1 LIEFF
6 KAKTQRFM
14 EFKTYLQK
22 LVLKI
27 LCVFVSLWL
36 IFFAA
41 ACPSKDNSQQSG
53 GIFSTDETA
62 AAGEIVR
69 EANDIL
75 KQIKQRFKD
84 NEPRLD
90 ELQNALKEKNADKV
104 RSISDQLV
112 TEINAGTEA
121 GEEAINKLRA
131 AKDKNINDVYKEYLD
146 LKILALEKYV
156 EAFEERRQAAI
167 LLRDG
172 YDPKTAAKRDQVVA
186 AFKEREDKFKQII
199 GDAQKLSEQANQL
212 ARESFNRKS

>member
-1 LIEFF
+1 
-6 KAKTQRFM
+6 M
-14 EFKTYLQK
+14 EFKTYLQR

-27 LCVFVSLWL
+27 LCVVVSLWL

-41 ACPSKDNSQQSG
+41 ACPSKDKTSSQTG

-62 AAGEIVR
+62 DAGETVR

-84 NEPRLD
+84 NEPRLQ
-90 ELQNALKEKNADKV
+90 ELQTALKEKNADKV
-104 RSISDQLV
+104 HSICDQLV

-121 GEEAINKLRA
+121 GEEAITKLRA
-131 AKDKNINDVYKEYLD
+131 AKDKNINQDYKDYLD
-146 LKILALEKYV
+146 FKIIALEKYI

-172 YDPKTAAKRDQVVA
+172 YDPKNAAKRDQVVA
-186 AFKEREDKFKQII
+186 AFKEREEKFKEIMEE
-199 GDAQKLSEQANQL
+199 ARVSSEQANQL
-212 ARESFNRKS
+212 AKESLNRKS

>member
-1 LIEFF
+1 
-6 KAKTQRFM
+6 M
-14 EFKTYLQK
+14 EFKTYLQR

-27 LCVFVSLWL
+27 LCLFVSLWL

-41 ACPSKDNSQQSG
+41 CSSKENPSSQSG
-53 GIFSTDETA
+53 SIFSTDETA
-62 AAGEIVR
+62 AAGETVK
-69 EANDIL
+69 EANEIL

-90 ELQNALKEKNADKV
+90 ELQNALKEKNAEKV

-121 GEEAINKLRA
+121 GEEAINKLRT
-131 AKDKNINDVYKEYLD
+131 AKDKNINSDYKDYLD

-172 YDPKTAAKRDQVVA
+172 YDPKYAAKRDQVVA

-199 GDAQKLSEQANQL
+199 GDAQKLSEQANHL
-212 ARESFNRKS
+212 AIESLNRKS